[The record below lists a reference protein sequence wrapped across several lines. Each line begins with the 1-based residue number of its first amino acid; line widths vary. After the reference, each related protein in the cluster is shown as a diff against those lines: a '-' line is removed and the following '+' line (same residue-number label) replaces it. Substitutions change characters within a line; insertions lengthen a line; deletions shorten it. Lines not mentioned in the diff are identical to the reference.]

1 VSPRTTHGKWND
13 RRVRDPRG
21 VPLTLV
27 TGPANAEKARVV
39 LDGYRQAADRAPLL
53 VVPTFADVVRY
64 RDELAADGLVFGT
77 AIVRF
82 RHLAGE
88 MARRAGVRGRSL
100 TYLQRDRVAAAAI
113 ASVPL
118 HLLRR
123 SARTPGFAHALV
135 RLAGELEQGRVDPPR
150 FTQALRAWAAD
161 GSRAAYAEELA
172 ALYAAYRGA
181 LERMGRMDDDLRLA
195 AAVDGLR
202 ADPDRWGGRP
212 VFVYGFDDLRPLQRE
227 AIAVLASAAD
237 VTVSLTFE
245 AGRYAFAGRT
255 ETVEALR
262 PLAGRVV
269 ELPATADHYGAPALH
284 HLERRLFEPPEDGAL
299 FDAAAPDPA
308 DAITL
313 MQGGGERAELELV
326 AAEVAR
332 MIRADGVPPEEIAVV
347 ARDVQAVA
355 HQLRRVFATAGVPVA
370 LERRAIFGHTPLGAG
385 LVALLRCALL
395 DGTAEDLLTW
405 LRTPGLLREPAFA
418 DRLEAYARQEGARTA
433 AAARELWEREHWPLD
448 AIDRIAAAH
457 ERGPRQLME
466 ALSAEL
472 AARFAAPYARQA
484 AILDGAQAA
493 DARVLAAGRRALGDL
508 ADLAAA
514 GPALAPQPADLARL
528 LAELEV
534 GLRDEPRAGAV
545 AVSEPLALRARRVR
559 ALVLCG
565 MQENRFPAPAR
576 PEPFLGDAERRELAA
591 ASGLVLRRHEDT
603 IDAERYLLY
612 ATVSRPEERLVLSWH
627 DAGDDGDPAVRSL
640 FVDDIASLF
649 GPALWER
656 RRRRGLGEVGWAQAP
671 SEPERRRGEAVA
683 GPRMREAPPAP
694 LRHPEVLAAIR
705 SRRSWSVSD
714 VEAWAGCPVK
724 WLVERRLRLQAL
736 EPDDEHLLRGSAAHA
751 ALERALRR
759 LVRENG
765 STALSPDRLPAAR
778 EAVAEALEGLAGRIR
793 LSTDPRRVRA
803 LARRLEVDLLR
814 YVEHAAHAGSAHVPA
829 HFEVSFG
836 GDGDELG
843 PLRLSADVAVAGR
856 IDRIDVRGRSA
867 VVYDYKGRTTTDGA
881 HWVAERKWQVALYL
895 IAVKEL
901 LDLEPAGG
909 LYQPLGSKD
918 LRPRGALLAD
928 ADPGLDAVRNDRREP
943 DDLEALVD
951 SVVSEVLRAV
961 AELRSGAL
969 QPRPATCAY
978 GGGCSYPMICRA
990 EA

>member
-1 VSPRTTHGKWND
+1 M
-13 RRVRDPRG
+13 RDPED

-39 LDGYRQAADRAPLL
+39 LDGYRAAADRAPLL

-64 RDELAADGLVFGT
+64 RAELAEGGLVFGT

-82 RHLAGE
+82 RQLAGE
-88 MARRAGVRGRSL
+88 MARRAGVRGRAL
-100 TYLQRDRVAAAAI
+100 TRLQRDRVAAAAI

-118 HLLRR
+118 QVLRR
-123 SARTPGFAHALV
+123 SAATPGFAHALV
-135 RLAGELEQGRVDPPR
+135 RLASELEQGRVDPAR
-150 FTQALRAWAAD
+150 FTSALRAWAGE

-172 ALYAAYRGA
+172 ALYSAYRNA
-181 LERMGRMDDDLRLA
+181 LERMGRTDDDLRLA

-202 ADPDRWGGRP
+202 AQPDLWPGRP

-227 AIAVLASAAD
+227 ALVVLAATGAE

-262 PLAGRVV
+262 PLADRVV
-269 ELPATADHYGAPALH
+269 ELPATAHHYAAPALH

-299 FDAAAPDPA
+299 FDATAPDPS

-313 MQGGGERAELELV
+313 MEGGGERAELELV

-332 MIRADGVPPEEIAVV
+332 MVREEGIAPEEIAVV

-355 HQLRRVFATAGVPVA
+355 PQLRRVFAAAGVPVT
-370 LERRAIFGHTPLGAG
+370 LSRHAIFGHTSLGAG
-385 LVALLRCALL
+385 FVALVRCALL

-405 LRTPGLLREPAFA
+405 LRTPGLLHEPALA
-418 DRLEAYARQEGARTA
+418 DRLEARARQEGARTA
-433 AAARELWEREHWPLD
+433 AAARELWERERWPLD
-448 AIDRIAAAH
+448 AIDRVAAAH
-457 ERGPRQLME
+457 DRGPRALME
-466 ALSAEL
+466 TLSAEL
-472 AARFAAPYARQA
+472 AARFAAPFARQA

-493 DARVLAAGRRALGDL
+493 DARVLAVGRRALADL
-508 ADLAAA
+508 ADLPGVAP
-514 GPALAPQPADLARL
+514 GPAELVRL
-528 LAELEV
+528 LEELDV
-534 GLRDEPRAGAV
+534 GLRDEPQGGAV
-545 AVSEPLALRARRVR
+545 AVSDPLSLRARRVR
-559 ALVLCG
+559 ALLLCG

-627 DAGDDGDPAVRSL
+627 DAGDDGEPAVRSL

-649 GPALWER
+649 GTELWDR

-671 SEPERRRGEAVA
+671 SEAERRRGEAGA
-683 GPRMREAPPAP
+683 GPRRREAPPAP
-694 LRHPEVLAAIR
+694 LRQTEVLAAIR
-705 SRRSWSVSD
+705 ARPAWSASD

-724 WLVERRLRLQAL
+724 WLVERKLRLQAL

-765 STALSPDRLPAAR
+765 STVLSPDRLPAAR
-778 EAVAEALEGLAGRIR
+778 AAVEEALADLADRVR

-803 LARRLEVDLLR
+803 LARRLEFDLLR
-814 YVEHAAHAGSAHVPA
+814 YVEHAAHAGSAHVPS

-836 GDGDELG
+836 GANDELG
-843 PLRLSADVAVAGR
+843 PLRLSPDVAVAGR
-856 IDRIDVRGRSA
+856 IDRIDVGPDGCSA
-867 VVYDYKGRTTTDGA
+867 LVYDYKGRTTTDGSR
-881 HWVAERKWQVALYL
+881 WVGDRKWQVALYL

-901 LDLEPAGG
+901 LDLQPAGG

-928 ADPGLDAVRNDRREP
+928 ADPGLDAVARDRREP
-943 DDLEALVD
+943 EDLEALVEE
-951 SVVSEVLRAV
+951 VVAEVLGAV

-969 QPRPATCAY
+969 RPRPATCAY

-990 EA
+990 DS

>member
-1 VSPRTTHGKWND
+1 
-13 RRVRDPRG
+13 VRDPEG

-39 LDGYRQAADRAPLL
+39 LDGYRAAAVRAPLL
-53 VVPTFADVVRY
+53 VVPTFADVARY
-64 RDELAADGLVFGT
+64 RAELAESGLVFGT
-77 AIVRF
+77 AILRF

-88 MARRAGVRGRSL
+88 MARRAGVRGRGL
-100 TYLQRDRVAAAAI
+100 TRLQRERVAAAAI

-118 HLLRR
+118 QVLRR
-123 SARTPGFAHALV
+123 SAATPGFAAALV
-135 RLAGELEQGRVDPPR
+135 RLASELEQARVDPPR
-150 FTQALRAWAAD
+150 FTSALRTWAA
-161 GSRAAYAEELA
+161 GTSRAAYAEELA

-181 LERMGRMDDDLRLA
+181 LERMGRRDDDLRLA
-195 AAVDGLR
+195 AAIDGLR
-202 ADPDRWGGRP
+202 AEPGRWGARP

-227 AIAVLASAAD
+227 AIAVLAATGAE

-255 ETVEALR
+255 ETIEALR
-262 PLAGRVV
+262 PLADRVI
-269 ELPATADHYGAPALH
+269 ELPAIADHYASPALH
-284 HLERRLFEPPEDGAL
+284 HVERRLFEPPEDGAL
-299 FDAAAPDPA
+299 FDAGAPQLDP
-308 DAITL
+308 DRPAISL
-313 MQGGGERAELELV
+313 MEGGGERAELELV

-332 MIRADGVPPEEIAVV
+332 MIREDGIAPEEIAVV
-347 ARDVQAVA
+347 ARDVRAVA
-355 HQLRRVFATAGVPVA
+355 PQLRRVFAAAGVPVA
-370 LERRAIFGHTPLGAG
+370 LERHLVFGHTPLGAG

-405 LRTPGLLREPAFA
+405 LRTPGLLQEPALA
-418 DRLEAYARQEGARTA
+418 DRLEADARQEGARTA
-433 AAARELWEREHWPLD
+433 AAARELWERERWPLD
-448 AIDRIAAAH
+448 AIDRVAAAH
-457 ERGPRQLME
+457 ERGPKALME
-466 ALSAEL
+466 TLSAEL

-508 ADLAAA
+508 ADLAEADP
-514 GPALAPQPADLARL
+514 GLAPAPAELARL
-528 LAELEV
+528 LEELDV

-545 AVSEPLALRARRVR
+545 AVSDPLSLRARRVR

-565 MQENRFPAPAR
+565 MQENRFPRPAT

-591 ASGLVLRRHEDT
+591 ATGLVLRRHEDT
-603 IDAERYLLY
+603 LDAERYLLY

-627 DAGDDGDPAVRSL
+627 GASDDGDPAVRSL
-640 FVDDIASLF
+640 FVDDVASLF
-649 GPALWER
+649 GTQLWDR
-656 RRRRGLGEVGWAQAP
+656 RARRGLGEVGWEQAP
-671 SEPERRRGEAVA
+671 SEPERRRGAAVA
-683 GPRMREAPPAP
+683 GPRHREAPPAP

-705 SRRSWSVSD
+705 ARPAWSVSD

-724 WLVERRLRLQAL
+724 WLVERRLRLAPL
-736 EPDDEHLLRGSAAHA
+736 VPDDEHLLRGSAAHA

-765 STALSPDRLPAAR
+765 TRALSPERLPEAR
-778 EAVAEALEGLAGRIR
+778 EAVAEALEQLAGRIR

-803 LARRLEVDLLR
+803 LARRLEFDLQR
-814 YVEHAAHAGSAHVPA
+814 YVEHAACAGSAFVPS

-836 GDGDELG
+836 GEGDEHG

-867 VVYDYKGRTTTDGA
+867 MVYDYKGRTTTDGA
-881 HWVAERKWQVALYL
+881 HWVQDRKWQVALYL

-928 ADPGLDAVRNDRREP
+928 ADPELDVVRNDRREP
-943 DDLEALVD
+943 EDLEALVD
-951 SVVSEVLRAV
+951 AVVDEVLRAV

-978 GGGCSYPMICRA
+978 GGGCSYPMICRSDA
-990 EA
+990 

>member
-1 VSPRTTHGKWND
+1 
-13 RRVRDPRG
+13 

-39 LDGYRQAADRAPLL
+39 LDGYRAAADRAPLL
-53 VVPTFADVVRY
+53 VVPTFGDVVRY
-64 RDELAADGLVFGT
+64 RTELADAGLVFGI

-82 RHLAGE
+82 RQLAQE
-88 MARRAGVRGRSL
+88 MARKAGVRGRGL

-118 HLLRR
+118 DVLRR
-123 SARTPGFAHALV
+123 SSQTPGFAHALV

-150 FTQALRAWAAD
+150 FTSALRAWA
-161 GSRAAYAEELA
+161 GGTSRAAYAEELA
-172 ALYAAYRGA
+172 ALYAAYRGT
-181 LERMGRMDDDLRLA
+181 LERMGRSDDDLRLA

-202 ADPDRWGGRP
+202 ADPARWSGRP

-227 AIAVLASAAD
+227 ALAVLAGTGAD
-237 VTVSLTFE
+237 VSVSLTFE

-255 ETVEALR
+255 ETIEALR
-262 PLAGRVV
+262 PLATEVV
-269 ELPATADHYGAPALH
+269 ELPATADHYAAPALH

-299 FDAAAPDPA
+299 FDALAPEIDPA
-308 DAITL
+308 RPAIVL
-313 MQGGGERAELELV
+313 MEGGGERAELELV

-332 MIRADGVPPEEIAVV
+332 MVREDGIAPEEIAVV
-347 ARDVQAVA
+347 ARDVQAIA
-355 HQLRRVFATAGVPVA
+355 PQLRRVFAAAGVPLA
-370 LERRAIFGHTPLGAG
+370 LERRAVFGHTPLGAG
-385 LVALLRCALL
+385 LIALVRCALL

-405 LRTPGLLREPAFA
+405 LRTPGLLHEPALA
-418 DRLEAYARQEGARTA
+418 DRLEATARQEGARTA

-448 AIDRIAAAH
+448 AVDRVAAAH
-457 ERGPRQLME
+457 ERGPRALSE
-466 ALSAEL
+466 TLSAEL
-472 AARFAAPYARQA
+472 ATRFAAPYARRA

-508 ADLAAA
+508 ADLARADPGLA
-514 GPALAPQPADLARL
+514 PGPAELVRL
-528 LAELEV
+528 LEELDV

-545 AVSEPLALRARRVR
+545 TVSEPLSLRARRVR

-565 MQENRFPAPAR
+565 MQENRFPKPAR
-576 PEPFLGDAERRELAA
+576 PEPFLGDAERRELAQ

-603 IDAERYLLY
+603 IDAERFLLY
-612 ATVSRPEERLVLSWH
+612 ATVSRPEERLVISWH

-640 FVDDIASLF
+640 FVDDVAGLF
-649 GPALWER
+649 GTELWDR
-656 RRRRGLGEVGWAQAP
+656 RRRRGLGAVGWEDAP
-671 SEPERRRGEAVA
+671 SEPERRRGEAAA
-683 GPRMREAPPAP
+683 GPRHREAPPAP

-705 SRRSWSVSD
+705 ARPAWSASD
-714 VEAWAGCPVK
+714 VEAWAGCPVR
-724 WLVERRLRLQAL
+724 WLVDRKLRLEAL
-736 EPDDEHLLRGSAAHA
+736 VPDDENLLRGSAAHA
-751 ALERALRR
+751 ALERALQR
-759 LVRENG
+759 LVQENG
-765 STALSPDRLPAAR
+765 STVLSPDRLPAAR
-778 EAVAEALEGLAGRIR
+778 EAVAEALAELAGRIR

-803 LARRLEVDLLR
+803 LARRLEFDLLR
-814 YVEHAAHAGSAHVPA
+814 YVERAATAGSAYVPS

-836 GDGDELG
+836 GARDELG

-856 IDRIDVRGRSA
+856 IDRIDVAPGGRSA
-867 VVYDYKGRTTTDGA
+867 LVYDYKGRTTTDGA
-881 HWVAERKWQVALYL
+881 RWVSDRKWQVALYL

-928 ADPGLDAVRNDRREP
+928 ADPGLDVVRNDRRDP
-943 DDLEALVD
+943 DDLDELVEA
-951 SVVSEVLRAV
+951 VVEEVLRAV
-961 AELRSGAL
+961 AELRAGAL
-969 QPRPATCAY
+969 RPRPATCAY